1 MFKDL
6 LTGEEFYSDAKTL
19 EPVKWVDP
27 DTKEEV
33 DTGLVRCIAKNST
46 EGGGAVDIG
55 AGNAFG
61 GGGEDEGADDAQ
73 ETKLDQF
80 WTFPA
85 IEVSAESGRSLP
97 RQGHSSPR
105 RAATVDSHLSSTPA
119 RLPRTRARRT
129 RSPSPALPSSRRRTS
144 CPSW

>member
-1 MFKDL
+1 MLFVLTRRHHCAQVYKDL

-19 EPVKWVDP
+19 EDVKWVDP

-33 DTGLVRCIAKNST
+33 DTGLVRCVAKMST

-61 GGGEDEGADDAQ
+61 GASPDEGADDAE

-85 IEVSAESGRSLP
+85 IEVRNQEGWLRLMCGA
-97 RQGHSSPR
+97 
-105 RAATVDSHLSSTPA
+105 ST
-119 RLPRTRARRT
+119 
-129 RSPSPALPSSRRRTS
+129 
-144 CPSW
+144 